1 MGTRAP
7 RCCLPAV
14 TNTQGYITYIIVLID
29 LTLLDQQLMI
39 CPSGS
44 VQDETNRFIEPSTAK
59 AWLFDHL
66 RLSASD
72 AVDIQVDT
80 ECETIRTELERAAS
94 TYGSEHFSEG
104 VSKVFTTE
112 QRKLKPAP
120 KPKAAAASAPSEPTP
135 SSQEDEQATMTE
147 TRDETAMQDDKA
159 EAGTSAAQES
169 KVDTELV
176 DPETA
181 PPADEDE
188 SATTEAA
195 EPAVASSEVV
205 GSEDK
210 TEAIDTDMTS
220 TEAETTERIE
230 ENAAA
235 SAVVE
240 EVTKVD
246 ASEAVNIDEPSTA
259 PEAAEQVSE
268 PVVEEEEEAPL
279 DPLPKK
285 FSLYFVGNKYNP
297 SNYW

>member
-1 MGTRAP
+1 
-7 RCCLPAV
+7 
-14 TNTQGYITYIIVLID
+14 
-29 LTLLDQQLMI
+29 MI

-59 AWLFDHL
+59 AWQFDHL

-72 AVDIQVDT
+72 PVDIQVDT
-80 ECETIRTELERAAS
+80 ECETIRTELEKAAS

-120 KPKAAAASAPSEPTP
+120 KPKAAAASALSEPTS
-135 SSQEDEQATMTE
+135 SSQEHVQPTVTE
-147 TRDETAMQDDKA
+147 TQDETAMQEDKA
-159 EAGTSAAQES
+159 EAGTSAAQAS

-188 SATTEAA
+188 SATTDAA
-195 EPAVASSEVV
+195 EPAVASGEVV
-205 GSEDK
+205 GSGDK
-210 TEAIDTDMTS
+210 TETIDADMTS
-220 TEAETTERIE
+220 TEADATQKIE
-230 ENAAA
+230 GNAAT
-235 SAVVE
+235 SEVVE
-240 EVTKVD
+240 EVTTAD
-246 ASEAVNIDEPSTA
+246 ASEEVSTEEPSTA
-259 PEAAEQVSE
+259 TETTEQVSE
-268 PVVEEEEEAPL
+268 PVVEEEEETPL
-279 DPLPKK
+279 EPLPKK